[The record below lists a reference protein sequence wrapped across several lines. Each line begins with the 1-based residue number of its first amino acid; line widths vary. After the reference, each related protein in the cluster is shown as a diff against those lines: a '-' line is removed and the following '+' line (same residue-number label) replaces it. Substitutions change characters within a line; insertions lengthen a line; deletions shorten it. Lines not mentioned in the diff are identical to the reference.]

1 MADRRAMIGVIG
13 TGWWSTFAHLPSLSS
28 YPDAELIGVA
38 DVDLSKARQA
48 AERFN
53 AGQALGDHNELLG
66 LKPDGVVIAT
76 PHHTHFEIARDAL
89 LAGADVMIEKP
100 MVVDPAHGR
109 ELAAIAREHG
119 RTIHM
124 GYPYPFTRHC
134 RLLRDLIVAGELGEI
149 LFTTGLFA
157 TSVLEFYRGLTAY
170 AGEPEAGAMWA
181 PGTDT
186 YSDPARGGGQMLT
199 QVTHEA
205 SLMFYLTGLRPTR
218 VNAFTDTYGTRV
230 DVWDAISF
238 TTASGASGTVAS
250 TGTVPR
256 TQQVIEEYRIFGSQG
271 HALLS
276 TSRGT
281 LAIHFNDGTTREE
294 SPLAGGERYPL
305 HQTSRQLVDTILGR
319 GPALVDGELGLLTV
333 EFLAAAL
340 ESARTGQ
347 VVTMPKPEE

>member
-1 MADRRAMIGVIG
+1 MSDQRARIGVIG
-13 TGWWSTFAHLPSLSS
+13 TGWWSTFAHLPSLSA

-38 DVDLSKARQA
+38 DVDRSKARQA

-53 AGQALGDHNELLG
+53 AGQAFGDHLELLA

-76 PHHTHFEIARDAL
+76 PHHTHFELARDAL

-109 ELAAIAREHG
+109 DLVALAREQG

-134 RLLRDLIVAGELGEI
+134 RLLHDLIQAGDLGEI

-205 SLMFYLTGLRPTR
+205 SLMFHLTGLRPTR
-218 VNAFTDTYGTRV
+218 VHAFTDTFGTKV
-230 DVWDAISF
+230 DVWDAIAF

-256 TQQVIEEYRIFGSQG
+256 TQSVVEEYRIFGSEG

-276 TSRGT
+276 TSTGT
-281 LAIHFNDGTTREE
+281 LSIHFNDGTTREE
-294 SPLAGGERYPL
+294 APLRAEERYPL

-319 GPALVDGELGLLTV
+319 SPAHVTGELGLLTV

-347 VVTMPKPEE
+347 VVTLPGQEG